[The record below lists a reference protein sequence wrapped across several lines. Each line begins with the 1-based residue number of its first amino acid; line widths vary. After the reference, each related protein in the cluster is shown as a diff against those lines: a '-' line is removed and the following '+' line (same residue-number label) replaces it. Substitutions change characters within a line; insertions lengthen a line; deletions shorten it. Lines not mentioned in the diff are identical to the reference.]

1 MLEDSLDHGS
11 EHFDDHHGPG
21 PLSAVLGR
29 QEGTV
34 SAEPV
39 APGRAR
45 GQGARHRCLGSLAE
59 YRCLAVCLFGIK
71 ESGGVWEHLFALI
84 LQSEIVSE
92 AQKGICLTGP
102 LFSAVRLL
110 QHEDPESTV

>member
-34 SAEPV
+34 SGEPV
-39 APGRAR
+39 APRRAQ
-45 GQGARHRCLGSLAE
+45 GQGAQHCCLGSLAE
-59 YRCLAVCLFGIK
+59 YRRLAFRLFVCFGLREVSEDGSVCLF
-71 ESGGVWEHLFALI
+71 L
-84 LQSEIVSE
+84 
-92 AQKGICLTGP
+92 
-102 LFSAVRLL
+102 
-110 QHEDPESTV
+110 